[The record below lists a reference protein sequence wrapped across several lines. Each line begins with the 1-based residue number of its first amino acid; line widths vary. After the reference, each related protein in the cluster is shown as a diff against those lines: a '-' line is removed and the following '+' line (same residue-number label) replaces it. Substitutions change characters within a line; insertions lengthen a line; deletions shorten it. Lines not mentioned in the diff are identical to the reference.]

1 MPINDIGNGSSGSFS
16 HKDIKETKAN
26 PLGLQRFESL
36 IFPKDLSPGNF
47 YPEAMKFTIKKRL
60 GVSLKDLGDAVADV
74 GEQTQIEL
82 ARKAQQKKL
91 PQGVD
96 PLIPANQLNELER
109 ADLIA
114 ESDLTGLDAGIA
126 AARGTTTA
134 IGNARTRARTN
145 NLEIKRNKEDVVGSI
160 YLNMPQSI
168 QNDDNIAWA
177 GRTFGTLGALTQN
190 ATGLGQNEGTLGG
203 ALVGNAGAIAG
214 GTLGGMIGF
223 LADKLRIPAGL
234 GLGTLAGAVA
244 GGGPIQ
250 NVIEGTL
257 GLTTNPYEEMMF
269 SGITFRSFNF
279 DFIFRPRTVDEI
291 KKVDHIIRAFRR
303 YSRPS
308 FVGGSLGNSVMQYPH
323 EFQIEFLTS
332 DTEQLDQ
339 EAYAENEHLP
349 RIKPCVCERVSTNYT
364 PNGVWAAYKS
374 GSPVAI
380 TMSLGFKE
388 KELVMQDDISDG
400 EFERQSF
407 QSVENDGSGF

>member
-1 MPINDIGNGSSGSFS
+1 MCIRD
-16 HKDIKETKAN
+16 
-26 PLGLQRFESL
+26 R
-36 IFPKDLSPGNF
+36 
-47 YPEAMKFTIKKRL
+47 
-60 GVSLKDLGDAVADV
+60 
-74 GEQTQIEL
+74 
-82 ARKAQQKKL
+82 
-91 PQGVD
+91 
-96 PLIPANQLNELER
+96 
-109 ADLIA
+109 
-114 ESDLTGLDAGIA
+114 
-126 AARGTTTA
+126 
-134 IGNARTRARTN
+134 
-145 NLEIKRNKEDVVGSI
+145 
-160 YLNMPQSI
+160 SI
-168 QNDDNIAWA
+168 QNDDNIAWD
-177 GRTFGTLGALTQN
+177 GRTLGTLGALTQN

-279 DFIFRPRTVDEI
+279 DFIFRPRTGDEI
-291 KKVDHIIRAFRR
+291 KEVDHIIRAFRR

-308 FVGGSLGNSVMQYPH
+308 FIGGSLGNSVMQYPH

-332 DTEQLDQ
+332 DTEKLDQ
-339 EAYAENEHLP
+339 EAYTENEHLP

-364 PNGVWAAYKS
+364 PNGVWAAYKT

-407 QSVENDGSGF
+407 QSAENDGSGF